1 MFNTQSGSMTDQQ
14 SQVRAMRPTRVATHH
29 DDAKA
34 RIDSWWRLPTAA
46 EADKAARGALEVMP
60 WSDGL
65 IQFSVLHSP
74 AEPTLFLQSLW
85 TTATARDH
93 YVHHAASI
101 PRAAI
106 DRRVPDVERDRS
118 LTEIVAVVAHVD
130 TVAEKWTTRR
140 LPVTDGGGVQ
150 ALVKRQTARLRGE
163 QTPGLVRATLG
174 IGRDE
179 DGNPIEV
186 IVIKE
191 WSDSTHSDVLA
202 YEPFGAVTPT
212 A

>member
-1 MFNTQSGSMTDQQ
+1 MTDQQ
-14 SQVRAMRPTRVATHH
+14 NQARAMRPTHVATHH

-46 EADKAARGALEVMP
+46 EAEKAARGALEAMP

-85 TTATARDH
+85 TTAAARDH
-93 YVHHAASI
+93 YVHHVASI

-106 DRRVPDVERDRS
+106 DDRVPDIERDRS

-130 TVAEKWTTRR
+130 TVAEKWITRR
-140 LPVTDGGGVQ
+140 LPATDDAGVQ
-150 ALVKRQTARLRGE
+150 ALVKQQTARLRGE
-163 QTPGLVRATLG
+163 KTPGLVRATLG
-174 IGRDE
+174 VGRDE

-186 IVIKE
+186 IVIEE

-202 YEPFGAVTPT
+202 YEPFGAITPT
-212 A
+212 I